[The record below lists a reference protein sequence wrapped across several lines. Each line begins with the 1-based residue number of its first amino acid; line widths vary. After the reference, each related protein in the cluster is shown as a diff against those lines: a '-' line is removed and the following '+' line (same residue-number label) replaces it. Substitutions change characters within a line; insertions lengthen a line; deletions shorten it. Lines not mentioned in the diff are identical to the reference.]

1 MYMNDARGWLVR
13 SLLQGL
19 ALAGTSILALGLN
32 IVEMMVIEST
42 SALCMNI
49 GASVLFS
56 PFSPCSPCPLQAPG
70 IAGGIIHCSWRGDEG
85 VCSVCSIDGQGGGSD
100 SLICGAL

>member
-1 MYMNDARGWLVR
+1 MNDARGWLVR

-49 GASVLFS
+49 GASVRPLLPLLPLLPMFPVPVPGSWHRCWHHSLF
-56 PFSPCSPCPLQAPG
+56 LA
-70 IAGGIIHCSWRGDEG
+70 WR
-85 VCSVCSIDGQGGGSD
+85 
-100 SLICGAL
+100 